1 MKSDLHEQSMPIY
14 SKCSGLTSKSNKF
27 TVAAGETTT
36 KTFTDKPQS
45 DPVGVLLGKVDKTTN
60 ANKPKG
66 SASIVILN
74 ATIAN

>member
-1 MKSDLHEQSMPIY
+1 MPIY

-36 KTFTDKPQS
+36 KEFVDTPQS

-60 ANKPKG
+60 ANKPQG
-66 SASIVILN
+66 STSLDNAQFSIYCDFECHHC
-74 ATIAN
+74 

>member
-1 MKSDLHEQSMPIY
+1 MPIY

-45 DPVGVLLGKVDKTTN
+45 DPIGVLLGKVDKTTN
-60 ANKPKG
+60 ANKPQG

>member
-1 MKSDLHEQSMPIY
+1 MDLHEESMPIY

-60 ANKPKG
+60 TNKPQG